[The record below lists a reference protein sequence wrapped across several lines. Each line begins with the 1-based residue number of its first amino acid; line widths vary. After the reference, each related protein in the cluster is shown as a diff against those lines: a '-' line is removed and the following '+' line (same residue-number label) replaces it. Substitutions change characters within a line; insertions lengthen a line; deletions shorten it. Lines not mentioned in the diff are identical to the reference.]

1 MFVSLWNV
9 IRRVLWA
16 IFALALIAFAVENR
30 QLVVLSLGPFGQ
42 LTNIPIF
49 LLLFL
54 GIFIG
59 LLTAGAVTGWFRLKG
74 FTQRRQAE
82 RRVQSLEEQM
92 SAMAEDAH
100 QHRADQAHTRAA
112 DTVPQKLGKH

>member
-9 IRRVLWA
+9 TRRVLWA
-16 IFALALIAFAVENR
+16 VFALALIAFAIENR
-30 QLVVLSLGPFGQ
+30 QLVTVSLGPLGQ
-42 LTNIPIF
+42 LSNIPVF

-59 LLTAGAVTGWFRLKG
+59 LIAAGAVTGWLRLKG
-74 FTQRRQAE
+74 FTE
-82 RRVQSLEEQM
+82 RRKAVRRANALEEQM

-100 QHRADQAHTRAA
+100 QHRAGQAHSHVA
-112 DTVPQKLGKH
+112 DAPQKQLG